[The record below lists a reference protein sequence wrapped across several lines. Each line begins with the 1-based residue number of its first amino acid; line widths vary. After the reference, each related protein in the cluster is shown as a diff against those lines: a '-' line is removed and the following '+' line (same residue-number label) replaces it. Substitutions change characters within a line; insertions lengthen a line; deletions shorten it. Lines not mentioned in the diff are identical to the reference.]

1 MAPVQRVFDKAEK
14 DRAREL
20 GDAQQQLA
28 AAETKLAELRT
39 YQGEYLGAFRRRA
52 ESGTSIRAL
61 RDFQAFLARLDQA
74 LRQQEQLVEK
84 AREQASGSRRN
95 WQGAA
100 QKVKALGAVV
110 QRWERAE
117 DLAGEKRD
125 QKDSDERALHSAAR
139 ARGNGERS

>member
-1 MAPVQRVFDKAEK
+1 MAPVQRVFDQAEK

-20 GDAQQQLA
+20 GNAQQQLA
-28 AAETKLAELRT
+28 AAEAKLAELRA

-52 ESGTSIRAL
+52 ENGTSIRAL

-74 LRQQEQLVEK
+74 LRQQEQAVEK
-84 AREQASGSRRN
+84 ARELAAGSRRN

-110 QRWERAE
+110 QRWEKAE
-117 DLAGEKRD
+117 DQAADKRD
-125 QKDSDERALHSAAR
+125 QKDSDERALRAAAR
-139 ARGNGERS
+139 TRGNGEG